1 MPAAGYSAPLYDPGP
16 QPGGREPAPGRLG
29 LVQAFLNSF
38 HSLNEEGYGKEL
50 FSDPRALG
58 DWFSRRGLP
67 VDPAQVSRADLQRA
81 LTVRNGLRALLV
93 ANNDG
98 KLDAEAVAQLDTA
111 TKRASFGVR
120 LAQNRAELVPHAP
133 GVDGALAVVLS
144 LVTEAML
151 DGSWPRFKAC
161 PGPDCGWAF
170 FDNSRNNGSV
180 WCSMQVCG
188 GRAKQRAYYRRE
200 RR

>member
-1 MPAAGYSAPLYDPGP
+1 MAAGGHSASLFDPGP

-38 HSLNEEGYGKEL
+38 HSIEQDTYGREL
-50 FSDPRALG
+50 FSDPGALG
-58 DWFSRRGLP
+58 EWFSRRGLP

-81 LTVRNGLRALLV
+81 LAVRKGLRALLV
-93 ANNDG
+93 ANNNG
-98 KLDAEAVAQLDTA
+98 SLDAEAVEQLDA
-111 TKRASFGVR
+111 VTKRASFGVR
-120 LAQNRAELVPHAP
+120 LARNRAELVPHAP
-133 GVDGALAVVLS
+133 GVDGALAVVLAA
-144 LVTEAML
+144 VAEAML

-188 GRAKQRAYYRRE
+188 GRAKQRAYYRRA

>member
-1 MPAAGYSAPLYDPGP
+1 MAAGGHSASLFDPGP

-38 HSLNEEGYGKEL
+38 HALEQETYGGDL
-50 FSDPRALG
+50 LADPRALG
-58 DWFSRRGLP
+58 EWFSRRGLP
-67 VDPAQVSRADLQRA
+67 VDPTEVSRADLQRA
-81 LTVRNGLRALLV
+81 LAVRKGLRALLV

-98 KLDAEAVAQLDTA
+98 RLDAEAVAQLDAA
-111 TKRASFGVR
+111 TERASIGVR
-120 LAQNRAELVPHAP
+120 LAQNRAELVPRAA

-144 LVTEAML
+144 VVAEAML

-170 FDNSRNNGSV
+170 FDSSRNNGSV

-188 GRAKQRAYYRRE
+188 GRAKQRAYYRRA